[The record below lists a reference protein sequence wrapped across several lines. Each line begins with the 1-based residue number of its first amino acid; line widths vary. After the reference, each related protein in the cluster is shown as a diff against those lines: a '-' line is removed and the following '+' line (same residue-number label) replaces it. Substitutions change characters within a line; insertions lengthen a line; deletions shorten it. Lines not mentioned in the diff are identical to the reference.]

1 MTMAAEGM
9 QSKVTLETVLAEL
22 RELRALLAPEPRA
35 LADHPLTPEE
45 FAIVTGKSAKTV
57 RRWITSGRLQARR
70 DCRPWLIT
78 PVNARKFLDAG
89 GAR

>member
-9 QSKVTLETVLAEL
+9 QAKATLETVLQEL
-22 RELRALLAPEPRA
+22 RELRALIAPEPRA
-35 LADHPLTPEE
+35 LPERPMTPEE
-45 FAIVTGKSAKTV
+45 FGAVTGKSAKTV
-57 RRWITSGRLQARR
+57 RRWILAGRLRARR

-89 GAR
+89 GAA